1 MGPVSVPTPVPM
13 SLLSNQAGHLLP
25 WGLPLQGPDCRCP
38 VCAHTLVSETCRRSS
53 GPVWTQLCLQD
64 GSPGPLLWGYLGS
77 PRPDALGALAP
88 SSQGAAPLSCPP
100 SEARLECHRIP
111 WKGRFSLHQTV
122 AQGSLVVFLG
132 GWGESCPDGFL
143 ILPPLPPPRARVLGG
158 GHVLLCADWLHQVRF
173 EARAGLGSV
182 SESQGAAVPLPCF
195 HLPALLA
202 PCPGGCGI
210 GRCRLPARLACPLPH
225 QPPRRAR
232 RGSPLPRIRCSVS
245 AHRCF
250 KNLILSFHPGSPAA
264 SMATSPELW
273 GPAHH

>member
-1 MGPVSVPTPVPM
+1 MDQCGLSSVSRMAAQAPCSGGTSAPPGQMLWVLSLPPPRGLPHFPVPPVRQDWNVTG
-13 SLLSNQAGHLLP
+13 SRGRDASPFIRQWHRDHLWSF
-25 WGLPLQGPDCRCP
+25 WGVG
-38 VCAHTLVSETCRRSS
+38 
-53 GPVWTQLCLQD
+53 
-64 GSPGPLLWGYLGS
+64 GSPAPTGS
-77 PRPDALGALAP
+77 
-88 SSQGAAPLSCPP
+88 SS
-100 SEARLECHRIP
+100 
-111 WKGRFSLHQTV
+111 SLP
-122 AQGSLVVFLG
+122 
-132 GWGESCPDGFL
+132 C
-143 ILPPLPPPRARVLGG
+143 PPPRARVLGG
-158 GHVLLCADWLHQVRF
+158 GHVFVCADWLHQVRF

-250 KNLILSFHPGSPAA
+250 KNLILSFRPGSPAA
-264 SMATSPELW
+264 SMATSSPELW
-273 GPAHH
+273 GPSTSLVTGPGRCHHMSHWEPAGPQ